1 MGRTL
6 NEATLQLIDAA
17 RGGDRAAFGE
27 LVVVFKGKVYATAYA
42 LTGDAQEAQELT
54 QETFV
59 RAMQG
64 LPRLESSE
72 KFGGWMRGITNT
84 LARDVRRKAARE
96 RRHLKAAA
104 RERDGHGAPVDE
116 VVADKETGAK
126 HVAILKEL
134 VGTLPENV
142 RVALDLRFRE
152 GLGYAE
158 IGEVMG
164 VPASTVRGLLYRGT
178 KALRS
183 KMRPMLSS
191 SFQKAG
197 QGSAGETA

>member
-1 MGRTL
+1 L
-6 NEATLQLIDAA
+6 NEATLQLVDAA

-27 LVVVFKGKVYATAYA
+27 LVVVFKGKVYGTALA
-42 LTGDAQEAQELT
+42 LTGDAVEAQELT

-64 LPRLESSE
+64 LPRLQSSE
-72 KFGGWMRGITNT
+72 KFGGWMRGITCT

-96 RRHLKAAA
+96 RRHLQAAA
-104 RERDGHGAPVDE
+104 RQRDGQAEAVD
-116 VVADKETGAK
+116 VRVAGKETSAQ
-126 HVAILKEL
+126 HVAILKGL
-134 VGTLPENV
+134 VGGLPENV

-152 GLGYAE
+152 GLSYAQ

-178 KALRS
+178 KALRD
-183 KMRPMLSS
+183 KMRPMLRSE
-191 SFQKAG
+191 K
-197 QGSAGETA
+197 ETAGKKA

>member
-104 RERDGHGAPVDE
+104 RQRDGHEAPVDE
-116 VVADKETGAK
+116 AVAGKEAGAK
-126 HVAILKEL
+126 HVAILKGL
-134 VGTLPENV
+134 VETLPENV

-152 GLGYAE
+152 GLSYAE

-183 KMRPMLSS
+183 KMRPMLRHET
-191 SFQKAG
+191 
-197 QGSAGETA
+197 AGETA